1 MMTVMKSIGPL
12 LLAFLM
18 LPPLATSA
26 QTSIGFSPTDMIDG
40 GVNWTRQIIYGKGV
54 GVAPPSAESA
64 QQGRA
69 VAIEAGL
76 TEARRELLSIVRGVR
91 IDGGSTVQDAMAA
104 NSVLESRVPG
114 LVRGAQLVE
123 VRELGGGAVEVTVA
137 LAITGDFA
145 ALVLPPSGSRPPP
158 PTGSSPAGPRP
169 PVAVPAVIYT
179 GLVVDARGLG
189 VRPAML
195 PKVVTEGGEEVYG
208 FSVVDRGWAI
218 QHGLAA
224 YSKSVSAARSY
235 ARVANRPLTI
245 RAVAAAG
252 AHKTDIVVSDIDA
265 QLMLGSGQNLAF
277 LEKARV
283 MVVVD

>member
-1 MMTVMKSIGPL
+1 MVTVMRSIGPL
-12 LLAFLM
+12 MLACLM
-18 LPPLATSA
+18 VSPLAARA
-26 QTSIGFSPTDMIDG
+26 QTSTGVSPTDMIDG
-40 GVNWTRQIIYGKGV
+40 GVNWTRQIIYGKGI
-54 GVAPPSAESA
+54 GVAPPSTESA
-64 QQGRA
+64 RQGRA

-76 TEARRELLSIVRGVR
+76 TVARGELLSIVRGVR
-91 IDGGSTVQDAMAA
+91 IDGVSTVQDAMEA

-114 LVRGAQLVE
+114 IVRGSQLVE

-145 ALVLPPSGSRPPP
+145 ALVLPPGGSRLPA
-158 PTGSSPAGPRP
+158 TASSSQSSPRP
-169 PVAVPAVIYT
+169 PVSVPAVIYT

-189 VRPAML
+189 IRPAML

-208 FSVVDRGWAI
+208 FSVVDRSWAI

-224 YSKSVSAARSY
+224 YSKSLPAARSH

-252 AHKTDIVVSDIDA
+252 AHKTDIVVSTIDA
-265 QLMLGSGQNLAF
+265 QLLLGSPQNLAF

>member
-1 MMTVMKSIGPL
+1 MVTVMRSIGPL
-12 LLAFLM
+12 MLACLM
-18 LPPLATSA
+18 VSPLAARA
-26 QTSIGFSPTDMIDG
+26 QTSTGVSPTDMIDG
-40 GVNWTRQIIYGKGV
+40 GVNWTRQIIYGKGI
-54 GVAPPSAESA
+54 GVAPPSTESA
-64 QQGRA
+64 RQGRA

-76 TEARRELLSIVRGVR
+76 TVARGELLSIVRGVR
-91 IDGGSTVQDAMAA
+91 IDGVSTVQDAMEA

-114 LVRGAQLVE
+114 IVRGSQLVE

-145 ALVLPPSGSRPPP
+145 ALVLPPGGSRLPA
-158 PTGSSPAGPRP
+158 TASSSQSAPRP
-169 PVAVPAVIYT
+169 PVSVPAVIYT

-189 VRPAML
+189 IRPAML

-208 FSVVDRGWAI
+208 FSVVDRSWAI

-224 YSKSVSAARSY
+224 YSKSLPAARSH

-252 AHKTDIVVSDIDA
+252 AHKTDIVVSTIDA
-265 QLMLGSGQNLAF
+265 QLLLGSPQNLAF